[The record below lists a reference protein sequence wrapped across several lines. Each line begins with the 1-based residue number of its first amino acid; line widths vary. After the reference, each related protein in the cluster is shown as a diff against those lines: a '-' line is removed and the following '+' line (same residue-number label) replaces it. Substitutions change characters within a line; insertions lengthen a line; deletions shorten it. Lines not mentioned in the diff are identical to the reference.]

1 MGMRLFVVLV
11 CAHILGD
18 FLFQTKKMAQ
28 NKNRLS
34 VLFLHSAIHGILV
47 YFLVGQLQL
56 WPLALLVFVVHAVV
70 DFVKQKNQ
78 ETLKVFL
85 IDQAVHIGFLWVFA
99 FNFFRNEMVV
109 RTDTFYSGLVL
120 VSGFVAVVF
129 GSGIVVEKV
138 AKGLV
143 EKNDELKVG
152 GLDGGGRLIG
162 QLERALIL
170 LFVLIGQPAGIG
182 FLVAAK
188 SILRFKESENQ
199 KLAEYVLIGTL
210 LSFGL
215 AMALSVVTLKG
226 LCF

>member
-143 EKNDELKVG
+143 EKDKLEVG

-162 QLERALIL
+162 QLERALIF

>member
-28 NKNRLS
+28 NKNRVS

-47 YFLVGQLQL
+47 YFLVAQLQL
-56 WPLALLVFVVHAVV
+56 WSLVLLVFVVHAVV

-78 ETLKVFL
+78 ETLRVFV

-99 FNFFRNEMVV
+99 FIFYRNEMVV
-109 RTDTFYSGLVL
+109 RTDAFYSGLVL
-120 VSGFVAVVF
+120 ISGFVAVVL
-129 GSGIVVEKV
+129 GSGIVVEKM
-138 AKGLV
+138 AKGLI
-143 EKNDELKVG
+143 EKNKLEVG

-162 QLERALIL
+162 QLERALIF

-188 SILRFKESENQ
+188 SILRFQEAKKQ
-199 KLAEYVLIGTL
+199 VLAEYVLIGTL

-215 AMALSVVTLKG
+215 AMALSVVTLKA